1 MRYLFIISNTIRTK
15 ELQKLEDVISSLGE
29 EQRNSIELRY
39 VQYQGHAMDLATEAS
54 DQYDDKVT
62 VVAVGGDKIVHE
74 IVNALAYRS
83 TPLIILPMGTYN
95 DFAGSV
101 YPEYVM
107 KNPAAMVKRLGEV
120 KFSPIDLVRLDSYDV
135 LGNHLPVWS
144 GFFINVA
151 TIGFDTQLANTGTDL
166 AAKKGKDYNASKAC
180 VKGLRSATQKL
191 RPYKLDYNFELVD
204 SDTNEIS
211 QNEIFNSI
219 DICNSKSVNGGFI
232 KAPDASITDGVLD
245 ICVTEFGSKL
255 NTIQTQLKTRK
266 KDGDVPGN
274 VRMFK
279 ATSGIITCKDN
290 SYQLNG
296 CCDGELFYGHRI
308 RFEVFP
314 EALIFGYFP
323 DVSAAAVTAG
333 GVGDGTG
340 A

>member
-107 KNPAAMVKRLGEV
+107 KNPAAMVKRLAEV

-151 TIGFDTQLANTGTDL
+151 TIGFDTQLTNTGTDL

-204 SDTNEIS
+204 S
-211 QNEIFNSI
+211 
-219 DICNSKSVNGGFI
+219 
-232 KAPDASITDGVLD
+232 AA
-245 ICVTEFGSKL
+245 
-255 NTIQTQLKTRK
+255 
-266 KDGDVPGN
+266 
-274 VRMFK
+274 VRME
-279 ATSGIITCKDN
+279 
-290 SYQLNG
+290 NG
-296 CCDGELFYGHRI
+296 VKVSLPCEGSA
-308 RFEVFP
+308 VF
-314 EALIFGYFP
+314 
-323 DVSAAAVTAG
+323 AAAYDENGNALWARNLYVQLYYYAG
-333 GVGDGTG
+333 GGDSFVFRAKQQKAEGKYTYEDPHQIMQCPRHPDFTF
-340 A
+340 